1 MGAQLVLVHGWG
13 FDGDVWNP
21 LCELLGDMATQVHDL
36 GFFGRPAAALPEPG
50 APVVAV
56 GHSLGF
62 MWLLHRHPFAWDALV
77 SVCGMPR
84 FTAAVDYPHGV
95 APRLLER
102 MAARMKREPRATV
115 DDFRRRC
122 GVGAARGELDESRL
136 GEGLDWLRQWDLRG
150 ALAAETVPL
159 LALGGEGMVQ
169 RMVRELDLGFFA
181 QADDPVAIRST
192 LEELYALFCRDG
204 LRTRLRPQ
212 VLRRYHRR
220 ELTRELAQIFDR
232 LVQQ

>member
-1 MGAQLVLVHGWG
+1 MMGAQLVLVHGWG

-36 GFFGRPAAALPEPG
+36 GFFGRPAVALPEPG

-62 MWLLHRHPFAWDALV
+62 MWLLHRRPFTWDALV

-84 FTAAVDYPHGV
+84 FTAAADYPHGV
-95 APRLLER
+95 TPRLLER

-159 LALGGEGMVQ
+159 LALGGEADEIVPWTLTEEIYGRRPQ
-169 RMVRELDLGFFA
+169 TALHGAAGGDHGLPQTQA
-181 QADDPVAIRST
+181 QWCA
-192 LEELYALFCRDG
+192 E
-204 LRTRLRPQ
+204 RLRAF
-212 VLRRYHRR
+212 LGD
-220 ELTRELAQIFDR
+220 LS
-232 LVQQ
+232 

>member
-62 MWLLHRHPFAWDALV
+62 MWLLHRRPFTWDALV

-84 FTAAVDYPHGV
+84 FTAAADYPHGV
-95 APRLLER
+95 TPRLLER

-122 GVGAARGELDESRL
+122 GVGAARGGLDESRL

-159 LALGGEGMVQ
+159 LALGGEADEIVPWTLTEEIYGRRPQ
-169 RMVRELDLGFFA
+169 TALHGAAGGDHGLPQTQA
-181 QADDPVAIRST
+181 QWCA
-192 LEELYALFCRDG
+192 E
-204 LRTRLRPQ
+204 RLRAF
-212 VLRRYHRR
+212 LGD
-220 ELTRELAQIFDR
+220 LS
-232 LVQQ
+232 

>member
-13 FDGDVWNP
+13 FDGDVWSP
-21 LCELLGDMATQVHDL
+21 LRELLGDMATRVHDL

-84 FTAAVDYPHGV
+84 FTAAADYPHGV
-95 APRLLER
+95 TPRLLER

-159 LALGGEGMVQ
+159 LALGGEADEIVPWTLTEEIYGRRPQTALHVAAGGDHGLPQ
-169 RMVRELDLGFFA
+169 TQA
-181 QADDPVAIRST
+181 QWCA
-192 LEELYALFCRDG
+192 E
-204 LRTRLRPQ
+204 RLRAF
-212 VLRRYHRR
+212 LGD
-220 ELTRELAQIFDR
+220 LS
-232 LVQQ
+232 